1 MQEHSP
7 SIWGEKYHLKM
18 ELFLD
23 LVYLW
28 SKVKQRQYSDCK
40 PGVKCVSM

>member
-1 MQEHSP
+1 MQERSP
-7 SIWGEKYHLKM
+7 SIWGEKYHIKM